1 MSSLLIFDLSLG
13 LFFLLLGFLVYR
25 FPLLIAGYNTMNE
38 KQRERIDIKGL
49 KLMMCVCLIVGAC
62 ILLILG
68 LLEAID
74 IQIGQWPMLFVVL
87 FLPLIMIIL
96 AQKYDKN
103 ENSKRRSY
111 ILTGIVL
118 MVYIIVFIFIYPQTR
133 PNTILIEGDKI
144 EIKGSYGITF
154 TSNDIT
160 SMQWNINAPK
170 ILMRTNGLSIG
181 DIRKGEFRINN
192 QEKATLFLENMK
204 GP

>member
-1 MSSLLIFDLSLG
+1 
-13 LFFLLLGFLVYR
+13 
-25 FPLLIAGYNTMNE
+25 
-38 KQRERIDIKGL
+38 
-49 KLMMCVCLIVGAC
+49 
-62 ILLILG
+62 
-68 LLEAID
+68 
-74 IQIGQWPMLFVVL
+74 
-87 FLPLIMIIL
+87 
-96 AQKYDKN
+96 
-103 ENSKRRSY
+103 
-111 ILTGIVL
+111 

-144 EIKGSYGITF
+144 EIKGSYGVTF

-204 GP
+204 GPYISIALQNGKLLLINLKTEDATRMLYKEIKKATSYK